1 MAHVLQRLA
10 LGGIRREQP
19 SGLRNGL
26 SMVPGKHRVMQT
38 TSTAKPVGHRA
49 TGVSLRA
56 AGGTDNTATGSTRDP
71 RQQTAE
77 QTRCGDSAGNGFDLP
92 LHHSEYSFILLGLKP
107 GEAPNMWGDVGVFIE

>member
-10 LGGIRREQP
+10 LGEIRGKQP

-26 SMVPGKHRVMQT
+26 SMAPGMHRVMQK

-49 TGVSLRA
+49 TRVSLRA
-56 AGGTDNTATGSTRDP
+56 VGSTRDP

-107 GEAPNMWGDVGVFIE
+107 VLEPPYVG